1 MEWPNTFNITSRCES
16 HQARADSM
24 DCRVAAAYARGW
36 RLLIATSSSKMLLQH
51 LLPCHVKLMRSASLP
66 NGARGPWCVEYRSR
80 IFELL
85 SPASA
90 CPPSPRLR
98 PCRGR
103 RGRLTV
109 VDVVDA
115 WTRTGRTSWTSWTRT
130 GKKFHPAQ
138 KPGTEAPCD
147 RQRNTYHSGVQAI
160 QRCAPCWWQLICSS
174 NHA

>member
-1 MEWPNTFNITSRCES
+1 MASSTST
-16 HQARADSM
+16 
-24 DCRVAAAYARGW
+24 
-36 RLLIATSSSKMLLQH
+36 TSYKQLQDH
-51 LLPCHVKLMRSASLP
+51 VPCHVKLMRSASLP
-66 NGARGPWCVEYRSR
+66 NVTRGPWCVERRSR

-90 CPPSPRLR
+90 CPPCPRLR

-130 GKKFHPAQ
+130 GKKFHPTQ

-147 RQRNTYHSGVQAI
+147 GAYVLRKNQNVRTVLRKEYVPLRRSSYRTMRALLVAARNLFTAATTRDGPEFKA
-160 QRCAPCWWQLICSS
+160 RCG
-174 NHA
+174 